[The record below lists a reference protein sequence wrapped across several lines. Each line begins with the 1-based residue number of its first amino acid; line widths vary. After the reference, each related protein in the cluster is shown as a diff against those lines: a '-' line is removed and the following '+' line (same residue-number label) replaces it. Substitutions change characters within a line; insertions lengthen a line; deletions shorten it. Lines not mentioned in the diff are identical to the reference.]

1 MSALILVFCLILF
14 YTFISLSDGKEEQ
27 WYDAV
32 NLCKQQGQILLPA
45 ITSNEFSFGYR
56 QNTTMWTSSYILSV
70 NIVKHTALYVEQI
83 PVTEAHRGLCYD
95 KKNSD
100 KLIVLNIPLNY
111 SYQDFK
117 CRWDYIGSGSYPD
130 NLLNI
135 TKLSV
140 VREVIDV
147 MDFGQKYWLSDISES
162 VYSLVQQCEVFV
174 HVAKSTLS
182 RKFYTKMRYCDDMNS
197 YKCIDGKKYRTA
209 VSLVK
214 YLHHSH
220 WNDHGRKRTNYS
232 GDFVWKV
239 SSLTLSGGIVL
250 FGLLVTCL
258 KIIRPFSSFKK
269 EKRQVPEKR
278 LNDLEYDDDWIQM
291 KQTASLKH
299 DTSVLPSGSALS
311 ENIQDARTSRKSNV
325 TVIRI

>member
-1 MSALILVFCLILF
+1 MF
-14 YTFISLSDGKEEQ
+14 
-27 WYDAV
+27 
-32 NLCKQQGQILLPA
+32 
-45 ITSNEFSFGYR
+45 
-56 QNTTMWTSSYILSV
+56 
-70 NIVKHTALYVEQI
+70 VE
-83 PVTEAHRGLCYD
+83 
-95 KKNSD
+95 NSD
-100 KLIVLNIPLNY
+100 KLIVLNILLNY

-117 CRWDYIGSGSYPD
+117 CKWDYIGQGNHPD
-130 NLLNI
+130 SLLNI

-162 VYSLVQQCEVFV
+162 VYSLVQQCEVFN
-174 HVAKSTLS
+174 HVANSTLS
-182 RKFYTKMRYCDDMNS
+182 RKSYTAMRYCDDMNT
-197 YKCIDGKKYRTA
+197 YKCIDGWKYRTA

-214 YLHHSH
+214 YLHHRH
-220 WNDHGRKRTNYS
+220 LNDHGRKRMNYS

-239 SSLTLSGGIVL
+239 SCLTLSGGIVL

-258 KIIRPFSSFKK
+258 NGNTKKKILEKQLTQGLYDHLIVSK
-269 EKRQVPEKR
+269 EKRQVPEKI
-278 LNDLEYDDDWIQM
+278 LNDLVYDDDWIQM

-311 ENIQDARTSRKSNV
+311 ENIQDARTSRKSNE